1 VLIPGCGCCFG
12 VAADNVIQEKQMNT
26 NLKRRMLMGIGKFM
40 VPIPRMIASK
50 GLEKGASGA
59 RAKAA
64 LLSPEERKIH
74 HFIVSRMTE
83 IKSPLNAEQ
92 VGKELDLP
100 IDRVETTIDK
110 LEELKTFLYRSDG
123 KGINWAYPLA
133 LEDTGHQMTDAT
145 GKQFF
150 AA

>member
-1 VLIPGCGCCFG
+1 
-12 VAADNVIQEKQMNT
+12 MNT

-40 VPIPRMIASK
+40 VPIPQLVASK

-59 RAKAA
+59 RAKAD
-64 LLSPEERKIH
+64 LLSSEERRIH
-74 HFIVSRMTE
+74 HFIVNRMAET
-83 IKSPLNAEQ
+83 KTPLTAEQ

-100 IDRVETTIDK
+100 ADRVEATIDK

-123 KGINWAYPLA
+123 KGINWAYPLS
-133 LEDTGHQMTDAT
+133 LEDTGHQMTDST
-145 GKQFF
+145 GERFF